1 MLGRLAAPPAS
12 RACLDLAQIEALE
25 TEDGR
30 IELVGPDAA
39 ARVYGKIRT
48 RTRTLSSHPNRCRVV
63 PELKSF
69 GVVEY
74 RELIVSP
81 YRIFFRVDGRDV
93 GIIGVLDGRRDL
105 EETLVRRAM
114 R

>member
-1 MLGRLAAPPAS
+1 MARSFRIRWAPVAFQD
-12 RACLDLAQIEALE
+12 LDEIIDYIATQ
-25 TEDGR
+25 DGT
-30 IELVGPDAA
+30 DAA
-39 ARVYGKIRT
+39 VKLYLKLVKRAGALAT
-48 RTRTLSSHPNRCRVV
+48 HPARCRIV
-63 PELKSF
+63 PELRSV

-81 YRIFFRVDGRDV
+81 YRVFFRIV
-93 GIIGVLDGRRDL
+93 GTEVRIVGVLDGRRDL

>member
-1 MLGRLAAPPAS
+1 MPRTYRIRWAPVAFQDLDEIIDYIAAQ
-12 RACLDLAQIEALE
+12 D
-25 TEDGR
+25 
-30 IELVGPDAA
+30 GPDVA
-39 ARVYGKIRT
+39 ARIFRKIKARA
-48 RTRTLSSHPNRCRVV
+48 RTLSSHPNRCRVV

-69 GVVEY
+69 GVAEY

-81 YRIFFRVDGRDV
+81 YRVFFRIDGRDV

>member
-1 MLGRLAAPPAS
+1 VPKTYRIRWAPVAFQDLDEIIDYVAAQ
-12 RACLDLAQIEALE
+12 D
-25 TEDGR
+25 
-30 IELVGPDAA
+30 GPDVA
-39 ARVYGKIRT
+39 ARVYRKIKT

-63 PELKSF
+63 PELKSV
-69 GVVEY
+69 GVTEY

-81 YRIFFRVDGRDV
+81 YRVFFRIDDRDV

>member
-1 MLGRLAAPPAS
+1 MARSFRIRWAPVAFQDLDEIIDYIATLDGTDS
-12 RACLDLAQIEALE
+12 AVKLCL
-25 TEDGR
+25 
-30 IELVGPDAA
+30 ELV
-39 ARVYGKIRT
+39 KRT
-48 RTRTLSSHPNRCRVV
+48 GALATHPARCRIV
-63 PELKSF
+63 PELRSV

-81 YRIFFRVDGRDV
+81 YRVFFRIV
-93 GIIGVLDGRRDL
+93 GTEVRIVGVLDGRRDL

>member
-1 MLGRLAAPPAS
+1 MPRTYRIRWAPVAFQDLDEIIDYIAAQ
-12 RACLDLAQIEALE
+12 D
-25 TEDGR
+25 
-30 IELVGPDAA
+30 GPDVAVSVFA
-39 ARVYGKIRT
+39 KIKTRIRT
-48 RTRTLSSHPNRCRVV
+48 LLSHPGRCRVV
-63 PELKSF
+63 PELKSV
-69 GVVEY
+69 GVTEY

-81 YRIFFRVDGRDV
+81 YRVFFRIDGRDV

>member
-1 MLGRLAAPPAS
+1 MIDYIAAQDGLAVAVS
-12 RACLDLAQIEALE
+12 
-25 TEDGR
+25 
-30 IELVGPDAA
+30 
-39 ARVYGKIRT
+39 VYAKIKTRIRT
-48 RTRTLSSHPNRCRVV
+48 LTSHPDRCRVV

-69 GVVEY
+69 GVTEY

-81 YRIFFRVDGRDV
+81 YRVFFRIDGRTV

-105 EETLVRRAM
+105 EETQVRRAM